1 MIAVIQPSKLSG
13 VIQAPPSKSSMQRA
27 LAAALLKKG
36 MSIIR
41 NPGNSNDDK
50 AAMKM
55 IEVLGAKV
63 EIKDN
68 EIIVNS
74 HGIHPVDDNVSC
86 GESGL
91 GIRMFTPIIALSNKE
106 ITING
111 EGSLLNRPMN
121 FFDSFFPKLGVNIQ
135 SNHGKLPLRIKGPLQ
150 PKTIEVDGSL
160 SSQFITGLLMA
171 YGASLNP
178 RPTESSGR
186 ASEGGTFGDSTEVV
200 SIKVQDLKSKPYID
214 LTLDVM
220 KRFGLRV
227 PENKNYEE
235 FIFHNDS
242 SEIPPLGGGGAYTV
256 EGDWSGGAFLLV
268 AGAIAG
274 NIMIRGLDMT
284 SSQADKKIV
293 DVLMDANAAIAIEAK
308 GIKIRPTEMKAFEF
322 DATDCPDLFPPL
334 VALAAYCDGASVI
347 KGVHRLASKESDRA
361 KSLQEEFEKM
371 GVKIE
376 LNNKDEMMIHG
387 GGKLAG
393 TKIESHH
400 DHRIAMACAVAAL
413 KAEGETTI
421 EDAEAINKSYPD
433 FFWHLKKLGA
443 DVSLPN
449 KKFIA

>member
-1 MIAVIQPSKLSG
+1 MIAAVRPSKLSG

-36 MSIIR
+36 TSIIK

-55 IEVLGAKV
+55 IEKLGA
-63 EIKDN
+63 ELIINNEELIIKSN
-68 EIIVNS
+68 GVNP
-74 HGIHPVDDNVSC
+74 IADEVNC

-91 GIRMFTPIIALSNKE
+91 AIRMFAPIIALSEKE
-106 ITING
+106 IIING

-135 SNHGKLPLRIKGPLQ
+135 SNHGKLPLKIKGPLQ
-150 PKTIEVDGSL
+150 PRTIEVDGSM

-178 RPTESSGR
+178 
-186 ASEGGTFGDSTEVV
+186 SEGGTLENSENKTII
-200 SIKVQDLKSKPYID
+200 IKVSNLKSKPYID

-220 KRFGLRV
+220 KQFGMNV

-235 FIFHNDS
+235 FYFGRSTSDS
-242 SEIPPLGGGGAYTV
+242 RLPTPDYFV

-274 NIMIRGLDMT
+274 NITVRGLDLA

-293 DVLMDANAAIAIEAK
+293 DVLMDANAGIAMEAK
-308 GIKIRPTEMKAFEF
+308 GIKIVSSNMKAFEF

-334 VALAAYCDGASVI
+334 VALAAYCDGTSII
-347 KGVHRLASKESDRA
+347 KGVHRLASKESNRA
-361 KSLQEEFEKM
+361 KALQEEFGKM

-376 LNNKDEMMIHG
+376 LKNDEMIIHG
-387 GGKLAG
+387 GGKLVG
-393 TKIESHH
+393 TKVESHH

-413 KAEGETTI
+413 KADGETTI
-421 EDAEAINKSYPD
+421 EGAEAINKSYPD

-449 KKFIA
+449 KKFIV